1 MAYAPSLAG
10 SIYAV
15 LLVILADLRK
25 DVIQSVGDFAWTV
38 ANVLRDPD
46 PNTVAGSIVIQRII
60 PAIDRVRAQL
70 PLQFDAL
77 YSPPMLVELGVA
89 LDALDCS
96 NLEHSDKLFG
106 SLILK

>member
-1 MAYAPSLAG
+1 MAHAPSLAG

-15 LLVILADLRK
+15 LLVALADQRK
-25 DVIQSVGDFAWTV
+25 ELVQSVGLFAWTV

-46 PNTVAGSIVIQRII
+46 PNTTAGDIVIQRII
-60 PAIDRVRAQL
+60 PAIERIRGQL

-77 YSPPMLVELGVA
+77 YSPQMLLELGVSS
-89 LDALDCS
+89 DALDCS

>member
-46 PNTVAGSIVIQRII
+46 PSK
-60 PAIDRVRAQL
+60 
-70 PLQFDAL
+70 
-77 YSPPMLVELGVA
+77 Y
-89 LDALDCS
+89 
-96 NLEHSDKLFG
+96 
-106 SLILK
+106 